1 MNVRVPGCQKLQK
14 MALPGLAQDALQ
26 LYSYGNSGRQG
37 VNLSPAKTARVVVD
51 ACGLQLYRKVGEKM
65 AAMQKLNMSFIEVQF
80 LRKAVDVLCRCR
92 QTLMYT
98 YVFAYYLRKNNQ
110 SIIFEVHVSVPAVQH
125 AVCCGPVI
133 ID

>member
-14 MALPGLAQDALQ
+14 MALPGLVQDALQ
-26 LYSYGNSGRQG
+26 LYSCGNSGRQR
-37 VNLSPAKTARVVVD
+37 VNLSPVKTARVVVD

-110 SIIFEVHVSVPAVQH
+110 SIIFEVRVSVPAVQY
-125 AVCCGPVI
+125 AVCCGHVI
-133 ID
+133 VD